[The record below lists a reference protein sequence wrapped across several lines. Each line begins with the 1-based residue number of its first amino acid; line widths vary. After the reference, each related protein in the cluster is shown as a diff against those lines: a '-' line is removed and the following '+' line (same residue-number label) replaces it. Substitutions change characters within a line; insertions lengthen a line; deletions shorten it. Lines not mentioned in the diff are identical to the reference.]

1 MLKSPFRGRS
11 IKYMYMYVCITRG
24 KTRGRRK
31 YKGSHSRTQE
41 THYELTNS
49 RLSVRESHRQVIF
62 NNDFACG
69 GKRRDYKEKRRRR
82 TFIDLK
88 GNLSEIINCIQ
99 NRVITV
105 MVIFRCKWKLFCILP
120 LYHSNM
126 QNKLKLSSHYW
137 TYFATLNF

>member
-1 MLKSPFRGRS
+1 MEFAGKLVEEES
-11 IKYMYMYVCITRG
+11 TREAIA
-24 KTRGRRK
+24 KHEKLT
-31 YKGSHSRTQE
+31 
-41 THYELTNS
+41 TNS

-99 NRVITV
+99 NRVI
-105 MVIFRCKWKLFCILP
+105 IFAVNGSFFAYCRCTTAICKI
-120 LYHSNM
+120 N
-126 QNKLKLSSHYW
+126 
-137 TYFATLNF
+137 